1 MQQPYHTAM
10 RLRIIILT
18 SLSGLLAVVLMYNAV
33 GFITYGRGAVPV
45 KSDAAIVLGAASY
58 GDRPSPVF
66 RERINHAVWLYR
78 NGYVRKIIFTGAR
91 DSANEPP
98 ASAVASLYAAGRGV
112 PLRDILREGRSRT
125 TEENLFHARV
135 LAEANGLNTFLVVS
149 DPLHMKR
156 AMRIA
161 RDLGMAAL
169 PSPTPTTR
177 YRGFGSRM
185 QFLAREIYFYDT
197 YAARRWALRLARH
210 VL

>member
-1 MQQPYHTAM
+1 MKLHNA
-10 RLRIIILT
+10 ILI
-18 SLSGLLAVVLMYNAV
+18 SLSGLLAGVFLYNAV
-33 GFITYGRGAVPV
+33 SFITYGRDAEPV

-78 NGYVRKIIFTGAR
+78 NGYVTKIIFTGAR
-91 DSANEPP
+91 DSVNEPP
-98 ASAVASLYAAGRGV
+98 ASTVASLYAAGRGV
-112 PLRDILREGRSRT
+112 PLRDILGEDRSRT
-125 TEENLFHARV
+125 TEENLACARD
-135 LAEANGLNTFLVVS
+135 LAGKNGLKTFLVVS

-161 RDLGMAAL
+161 HDLGMTAY

-185 QFLAREIYFYDT
+185 RFLAREIYFYDT